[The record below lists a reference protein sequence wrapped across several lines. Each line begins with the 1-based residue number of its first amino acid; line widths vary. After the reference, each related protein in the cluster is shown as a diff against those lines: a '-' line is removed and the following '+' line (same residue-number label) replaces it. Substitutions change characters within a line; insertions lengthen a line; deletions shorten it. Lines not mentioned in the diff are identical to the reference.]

1 MASSSSRKC
10 SLTRSAVRSAGSR
23 GAADSSWRTK
33 AFMALRRGAAVGCW
47 ILERKMSC
55 ADGTAPEDDG
65 EAPGSGL
72 ASICVSNLA
81 LKSG

>member
-1 MASSSSRKC
+1 
-10 SLTRSAVRSAGSR
+10 
-23 GAADSSWRTK
+23 
-33 AFMALRRGAAVGCW
+33 
-47 ILERKMSC
+47 MSC

>member
-1 MASSSSRKC
+1 
-10 SLTRSAVRSAGSR
+10 
-23 GAADSSWRTK
+23 
-33 AFMALRRGAAVGCW
+33 
-47 ILERKMSC
+47 MSC

-81 LKSG
+81 LWLSRNYVRT